1 MNFLEALSISSQP
14 FEVQNSMCAAKFDSL
29 NITDTTLRDAHQSLI
44 ATRLRTED
52 MLPLARAIDQ
62 AGFFSVEAWG
72 GATFDSCIRFL
83 NDDPWD
89 RLRMLKAEL
98 KHTPIQML
106 LRGQNLV
113 GYRHYPDDVVE
124 KFVEASARNGVDIFR
139 VFDALNDIRNMKKA
153 MEEVKNVGGHLQGA
167 ISYTTSPVHSV
178 ATFID
183 MAQELYTLGCDSICI
198 KDMAG
203 LIMPHDARDLI
214 AGIKKT
220 ADVKVCLHSHCTSGV
235 APLSYQAAIDAGVDI
250 LDTAMSPFAFGT
262 SQPPTESI
270 VASVLGTPRDTGIDL
285 ITLRNVRNICREM
298 REKYEPLFSAITDR
312 VDSDVLIYQLPG
324 GMISNLVSQLKEQNA
339 LDRLD
344 DVFHEVPRVRKD
356 LGYPPLVTP
365 TSQIVGTQAVFNV
378 LMDGE
383 RYRNVT
389 REVKD
394 YVLGLYGRSPAPIS
408 PEVRALIVGD
418 EEPVTVRPAD
428 LLEPIYE
435 QMRAQAVEQGLVTRD
450 EDVLTYILYPSIAP
464 SFLRGERQAEVIPEA
479 AAPAGP
485 VGVADF
491 PRSMEVE
498 VDGEIFSVRI
508 VTVEG
513 DSVGASVCTPSAK
526 ERIPRGEV
534 AGGVKSN
541 MQGMVLKV
549 MFPRGSTVKKGDTL
563 IVLEA
568 MKMENPI
575 RSPRDG
581 TVSEIFVDAGDV
593 VQNGDVLMV
602 IE

>member
-1 MNFLEALSISSQP
+1 MISSQP
-14 FEVQNSMCAAKFDSL
+14 FEVYKSMCAAKLGSL

-52 MLPLARAIDQ
+52 MLPLARAIDE

-72 GATFDSCIRFL
+72 GATFDTCIRFL
-83 NDDPWD
+83 NDDPWE
-89 RLRMLKAEL
+89 RLRVLKAEL
-98 KHTPIQML
+98 RRTPIQML

-153 MEEVKNVGGHLQGA
+153 MAEVKNVGAHLQGA

-178 ATFID
+178 ATFVD
-183 MAQELYTLGCDSICI
+183 MAEELYSLGCDSICI

-214 AGIKKT
+214 TGIKKR
-220 ADVKVCLHSHCTSGV
+220 ADVRVCLHSHCTSGV

-262 SQPPTESI
+262 SQPPTESV
-270 VASVLGTPRDTGIDL
+270 VASVAGTARDTGIDL
-285 ITLRNVRNICREM
+285 LALRKVRDICRNM
-298 REKYEPLFSAITDR
+298 REKYEPLFNSIADR

-324 GMISNLVSQLKEQNA
+324 GMISNLVSQLKEQDA

-344 DVFHEVPRVRKD
+344 EVFHEVPRVRED

-389 REVKD
+389 KEVKD
-394 YVLGLYGRSPAPIS
+394 YVLGLYGRSPAPVS
-408 PEVRALIVGD
+408 PEIRKMIIGNELPI
-418 EEPVTVRPAD
+418 TVRPAD
-428 LLEPIYE
+428 QLAPIYE
-435 QMRAQAVEQGLVTRD
+435 QMKKEAMEQCLVNQE
-450 EDVLTYILYPSIAP
+450 EDVLTYILYPNIAP
-464 SFLRGERQAEVIPEA
+464 TFLRGECKAETIPEKA
-479 AAPAGP
+479 AGAPAS
-485 VGVADF
+485 VAEI

-508 VTVEG
+508 ITVEG
-513 DSVGASVCTPSAK
+513 GAVTTSSAASSAK
-526 ERIPRGEV
+526 DARPRGDV

-541 MQGMVLKV
+541 MQGMVLQV
-549 MFPRGSTVKKGDTL
+549 MVARGGAVKKGDPL

-575 RSPRDG
+575 PSPREG
-581 TVSEIFVDAGDV
+581 TVSEIFVTAGDV